1 MAATKRVVGYYADWT
16 VYRNFTPTDLDAGL
30 FTHIN
35 YAFADINPN
44 GTVYLFDPWAATQ
57 MKFPGDL
64 KSESGDNIY
73 GCVKQ
78 LFLVKKKY
86 RNLKLM
92 LSIGGY
98 SLSGNF
104 TTPTSTRQG
113 RKEFAASAVKLV
125 QDLGFDGIDIDW
137 EYPTENTQPD
147 DMVQLLAETR
157 SVS

>member
-1 MAATKRVVGYYADWT
+1 MAATKRVVGYYADW
-16 VYRNFTPTDLDAGL
+16 
-30 FTHIN
+30 
-35 YAFADINPN
+35 
-44 GTVYLFDPWAATQ
+44 
-57 MKFPGDL
+57 MKFPGDR

-104 TTPTSTRQG
+104 TTPASTKQG
-113 RKEFAASAVKLV
+113 RKEFAASTVKLV
-125 QDLGFDGIDIDW
+125 QDLGFDGIDID
-137 EYPTENTQPD
+137 
-147 DMVQLLAETR
+147 
-157 SVS
+157 